1 MTGRAVRRVGIACA
15 VVAAAILG
23 ARFAGDQALRR
34 SFDRLQASM
43 EFVGIEAT
51 PDGGWREAAIVPP
64 ALSAASIGI
73 VGPER
78 FAATGRG
85 IRLERSS
92 LGLSGPSRLAVRSI
106 DGVFHRA
113 EGAGETAR
121 VAVEALAVAWSATRM
136 TGEADGVAIGPAT
149 SLRAAHVE
157 ISCLDAGRGLV
168 ADFGA
173 SAAEAG
179 DGRERPVAGHVELR
193 EGDAGGLRWSLEL
206 GGDVLPH
213 RLTAHG
219 TLATS
224 RTSAGFDR
232 VGTLTAGPGWPSVLD
247 GLARAHLVTAGERVA
262 TAGLLGF
269 LADPAGGVTLPLR
282 IDPGGLSIGPY
293 RVVDRTLV
301 AGGRRGTTSRRPDD
315 GALSACWKPGRG

>member
-1 MTGRAVRRVGIACA
+1 MTGRAVRRVGFAC
-15 VVAAAILG
+15 VVFAAAILG
-23 ARFAGDQALRR
+23 TRFAGDEALRR

-43 EFVGIEAT
+43 ELVGIEAT
-51 PDGGWREAAIVPP
+51 PDGEWHEAAIVPA
-64 ALSAASIGI
+64 ALSAALIGI

-78 FAATGRG
+78 FAAIGRG
-85 IRLERSS
+85 ARLERSS

-106 DGVFHRA
+106 DGAFHRA
-113 EGAGETAR
+113 EGAGGTAR
-121 VAVEALAVAWSATRM
+121 VAIEALAVAWSATRM

-173 SAAEAG
+173 STAAAG
-179 DGRERPVAGHVELR
+179 GGRDASVAGHIELR
-193 EGDAGGLRWSLEL
+193 EDGAGGLRWSLEL
-206 GGDVLPH
+206 GGDALPH
-213 RLTAHG
+213 RPNAHG

-224 RTSAGFDR
+224 RISAGSGW
-232 VGTLTAGPGWPSVLD
+232 VGTITAGPGWSSVLA

-282 IDPGGLSIGPY
+282 IDPDGLSIGPY
-293 RVVDRTLV
+293 RVVDRTLI
-301 AGGRRGTTSRRPDD
+301 AGGRRGTTSRRPD
-315 GALSACWKPGRG
+315 GALSACWKPG